1 MSNSPTGFHPAG
13 SSGEQPGLI
22 GALFDWDGVVID
34 SSAHHEE
41 SWNRLAREEKLFLP
55 EGHFLKGFGMKN
67 EAIIPGILDWTR
79 DPAEIRRLSL
89 RKEELYRII
98 IKEWGLEPLRGV
110 QTLLDRLSDAGVP
123 CAIGSSTHRLNITT
137 SLEILGL
144 RKYFRAMVTA
154 EDVSHGKPD
163 PEVFLLAAKALGLP
177 ALRCVVFE
185 DAPVGIDAALA
196 GGMKAVG
203 VTTTHP
209 KTVLSKA
216 HLVVRRLDELDI
228 DRLEALFA

>member
-1 MSNSPTGFHPAG
+1 VNTNTSPSGSFGLPPA
-13 SSGEQPGLI
+13 SF

-41 SWNRLAREEKLFLP
+41 SWNRLAREEGRFLP

-67 EAIIPGILDWTR
+67 EAIIPGILSWTQ
-79 DPAEIRRLSL
+79 DLAEIRRLSL
-89 RKEELYRII
+89 RKEELYRVI

-110 QTLLDRLSDAGVP
+110 QTLLDRLEDNGIP

-137 SLEILGL
+137 SLELLGL
-144 RKYFRAMVTA
+144 RKYFRALVTA
-154 EDVSHGKPD
+154 EDVRHGKPD
-163 PEVFLLAAKALGLP
+163 PEVFLLAAQALGLP
-177 ALRCVVFE
+177 PRRCVVFE
-185 DAPVGIDAALA
+185 DAPVGIEAALA
-196 GGMKAVG
+196 GGMRAIG

-209 KTVLSKA
+209 KTVLAKA

-228 DRLEALFA
+228 DRVEALFA